1 MKAKARRSLFA
12 LAIGSLVVLVAAQTA
27 LAHAPSAAAG
37 SGEDTSATLI
47 DARFADGNFFGSFV
61 VTGVMDGTFDGT
73 YVADVD
79 LIIHPNGRLDAHG
92 FLTFTGSI
100 AGCDAT
106 TVLFSLTSTGA
117 FPEGGG
123 PAVIEGQLVAV
134 GSDVQANLAFDEVG
148 NFFTYDGS
156 YHCEQ

>member
-1 MKAKARRSLFA
+1 MKAIARRTLVA
-12 LAIGSLVVLVAAQTA
+12 LAIAALVAAQPA
-27 LAHAPSAAAG
+27 LAHPPSTAGG
-37 SGEDTSATLI
+37 SGEDTSATLV

-61 VTGVMDGTFDGT
+61 VTGVMEGTFDGT

-79 LIIHPNGRLDAHG
+79 LIIHPSGRLEGHG

-100 AGCDAT
+100 AGCDAPSI
-106 TVLFSLTSTGA
+106 VFRLNATGE

-123 PAVIEGQLVAV
+123 PAVIEGRLVAV

-148 NFFTYDGS
+148 NFFTYDGV